1 MKNILVGLALAAMTF
16 TTLAA
21 NADPIA
27 DRQAIMKAIG
37 KAVGSAAPIAKG
49 EAPFDA
55 AVANAALAA
64 INENA
69 MKLDIATLFPAGSNV
84 GETTASPKIWEDL
97 AGFTTAMD
105 TFKADAASSVA
116 ANPQDLAAFQAQFGA
131 VTKNCGSCHGTYRIK
146 KG

>member
-105 TFKADAASSVA
+105 TFKADAAAAVA